1 MQAILRIFFHLLYH
15 QFAFAYDFVAATV
28 SFGRWKDWILEA
40 APFIEGTRVLEL
52 GHGPGHLQRTLLDRG
67 LIAVGLDESPQMT
80 RLAKHNTDGAA
91 HLARGLAQYLPF
103 AGSTFDTVVATF
115 PAEYIFDP
123 VTLTEANRVIKE
135 TGRFVVLPGAMITGQ
150 GAWDRFLSWLFRITR
165 QTPPNLSEIVHER
178 SKKPFAEAGFR
189 VETHELKVKSSLVF
203 IMTATKTTSRGME
216 QCKDEARQKRN
227 ADAQKIT

>member
-40 APFIEGTRVLEL
+40 APFIEGARILEL
-52 GHGPGHLQRTLLDRG
+52 GHGPGHLQRILLDRG
-67 LIAVGLDESPQMT
+67 LVAVGLDESPQMA
-80 RLAKHNTDGAA
+80 RLAKRNTAGAA
-91 HLARGLAQYLPF
+91 HLTRGLAQRLPF
-103 AGSTFDTVVATF
+103 ADSTFDTVVATF

-135 TGRFVVLPGAMITGQ
+135 NGRFVVLPGAIITGR
-150 GAWDRFLSWLFRITR
+150 GTWDRFLSWLFRITR

-178 SKKPFAEAGFR
+178 SKKLFAEAGFR
-189 VETHELKVKSSLVF
+189 VAIHELKVKSSLVF
-203 IMTATKTTSRGME
+203 IMTATKIASRGVE
-216 QCKDEARQKRN
+216 RCEDEARHERN
-227 ADAQKIT
+227 VHAQEIT